1 VPAPCFRPSYAL
13 FTFYDPMA
21 PVADPTIF
29 CLTPIKN
36 EAWILDRF
44 LQCASTW
51 ADHIIVAD
59 QQSDDGSRAIARSY
73 KKVTLIDNDTPAYD
87 EAARQKL
94 LIDAARALPC
104 SGKRILL
111 ALDADEM
118 LTANWME
125 SEDWQVLQ
133 RQQPGTVLRFRWAN
147 VTPQIKEG
155 WISDH
160 WIPFGFVDDG
170 SAHEGEKIH
179 SPRIPVPSDAPTF
192 DSEDIRVLHYQY
204 ANWERMKSKQ
214 RWYQCYEV
222 LEHPEKRP
230 VTIFRQYH
238 HMDASVK
245 GATGF
250 PDTYF
255 DGYEDRGIDMTKVAA
270 KSHYYWDE
278 ELVHLFIDHGVDPF
292 RKVNVWEKDWEV
304 LRSHLGVNGRT
315 IRDPRTRF
323 ERAVHRWLADTQ
335 KKHDTLPVRVLQ
347 KILQLVGW

>member
-1 VPAPCFRPSYAL
+1 MP
-13 FTFYDPMA
+13 D
-21 PVADPTIF
+21 DPTIF

-59 QQSDDGSRAIARSY
+59 QQSDDGSRDIARSY
-73 KKVTLIDNDTPAYD
+73 EKVTLINNDTPAYD

-104 SGKRILL
+104 PGKRILL

-118 LTANWME
+118 LTANWMK
-125 SEDWQVLQ
+125 SEDWRALQ
-133 RQQPGTVLRFRWAN
+133 QQRPGTVLRFRWAN

-155 WISDH
+155 WVSDH

-179 SPRIPVPSDAPTF
+179 SPRVPVPPDAPTF
-192 DSEDIRVLHYQY
+192 YSEDIRVLHYQY

-214 RWYQCYEV
+214 RWYQCYER
-222 LEHPEKRP
+222 LEHPDKRA

-238 HMDASVK
+238 HMDAAVK
-245 GATGF
+245 NARPF
-250 PDTYF
+250 PDTWF
-255 DGYEDRGIDMTKVAA
+255 RGYEAQGINMTTIPAQD
-270 KSHYYWDE
+270 HYYWDE
-278 ELVHLFIDHGVDPF
+278 ELVRLFSEHGVEPF
-292 RKVNVWEKDWEV
+292 RRLNVWSRDWEA
-304 LRSHLGVNGRT
+304 LRQHLNIDGQPIN
-315 IRDPRTRF
+315 DPRTSAD
-323 ERAVHRWLADTQ
+323 RAVHGWLEQTQ
-335 KKHDTLPVRVLQ
+335 TYQHSLPVRVLQ
-347 KILQLVGW
+347 KALQLVGW